1 MGTLATRSFQ
11 PFRQTHRLPL
21 KLVVLGDSIIY
32 GFGDPEGGGWVERLR
47 RQWMMPDSPG
57 HVLYNL
63 GVRGD
68 GVKQVQER
76 VEQEFRR
83 RGELKNRVPDAIIL
97 SVGVNDSGRL
107 GRPDGRNF
115 TDFETFQAEMTNLL
129 DQAQQLCPVL
139 FVGMVPVDET
149 KMPFLDCFYYN
160 HADQYR
166 YKEATRVACLRRQI
180 PYLDVFEVW
189 KSRGTDWCSK
199 HLSKDGL
206 HPNVVGYQALLQ
218 DVLNWEPLAQLAAPT
233 LATA

>member
-97 SVGVNDSGRL
+97 SVGVNDSARL

-115 TDFETFQAEMTNLL
+115 TDFETFQAEMANLL
-129 DQAQQLCPVL
+129 DQAHQLCPVL
-139 FVGMVPVDET
+139 FVDMVPVDET

-218 DVLNWEPLAQLAAPT
+218 DVLNWEPLAQLATPS